1 MRVLYYRD
9 CRTINRIQFGTVE
22 SETGKVD
29 VSEPYVMETKW
40 DFKSFVKVKA
50 GAENGGSW

>member
-1 MRVLYYRD
+1 MIL
-9 CRTINRIQFGTVE
+9 CCTGTVE
-22 SETGKVD
+22 NQTGKVE